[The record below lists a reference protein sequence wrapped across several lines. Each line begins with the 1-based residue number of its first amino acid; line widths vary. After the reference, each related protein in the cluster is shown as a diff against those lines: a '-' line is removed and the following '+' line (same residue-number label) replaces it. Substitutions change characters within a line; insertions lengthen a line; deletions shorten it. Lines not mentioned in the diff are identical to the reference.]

1 MASSRNNTP
10 LLLLLDGILSQDE
23 QSTSIA
29 LEQIKKLD
37 PSLASITFSE
47 SVSDNDIDNDEQSSS
62 SLSPL
67 RSASVLEDIVGR
79 LLGIQPQL
87 ARIPSEN
94 DGSLPLHF
102 AASIGNIRVTALL
115 LHHYRDAALMHN
127 TKGKIP
133 LHYAAREGRTDM
145 VRFLLRLVPSC
156 ASVYTKKNKLALHF
170 AAGEGHTDVVRDLLR
185 VYPESAKIPSKK
197 GKVGLHFAARWGH
210 IDIARDLY
218 QIYPD
223 CIHTLDY
230 DGSNPLHDA
239 TREGQLEMSKFL
251 VERYPPVLCKSN
263 IRGEIPL
270 FAAIRSG
277 NVPLCA
283 FLIRSWPASGKQVL
297 QENVSDSTD
306 DVSSWV
312 PDILNLCL
320 RGAVGNFSDVSTEE
334 CANYNIDDHANA
346 IISSINSSNIF
357 TINEGNG
364 IINHPNTSAATSS
377 SSAEQP
383 GTTTRIGRGVQVG
396 IGGCY
401 VMNGNFLNR
410 SVIRVPP
417 YPSSSVEILNGNNQ
431 SEVRHHHVFAAI
443 GAATVTIPGSPTGR
457 FAADVTSRHR
467 HNNKYGRNFHNSF
480 CSPQRLPLNISL
492 PRSKSPILEI
502 DDCGSKKRSTSDST
516 NDNKRQRHGSVD
528 EGEED
533 YKEDAATTTKKM
545 CCYGGALEKHTFYQV
560 HAALECSATTNILKC
575 VFERYPE
582 QHTVVDD
589 YGQLPL
595 HLAVSHCCSE
605 GSVDLILEQIWKP
618 NEDACYHRD
627 YFGRLPIHLALM
639 NNADSRFV
647 KVLLDANPSSGVE
660 QCQIVD
666 ERFAHDLPIHMATSH
681 RCDLSTIF
689 MLIRG
694 DPTMVQSWKS
704 C

>member
-37 PSLASITFSE
+37 PSLASITFSG
-47 SVSDNDIDNDEQSSS
+47 SVSDNDNDEQSSSSS

-133 LHYAAREGRTDM
+133 LHYAA
-145 VRFLLRLVPSC
+145 
-156 ASVYTKKNKLALHF
+156 
-170 AAGEGHTDVVRDLLR
+170 
-185 VYPESAKIPSKK
+185 
-197 GKVGLHFAARWGH
+197 
-210 IDIARDLY
+210 
-218 QIYPD
+218 QI
-223 CIHTLDY
+223 
-230 DGSNPLHDA
+230 
-239 TREGQLEMSKFL
+239 
-251 VERYPPVLCKSN
+251 
-263 IRGEIPL
+263 
-270 FAAIRSG
+270 
-277 NVPLCA
+277 
-283 FLIRSWPASGKQVL
+283 
-297 QENVSDSTD
+297 VSDSTD

-364 IINHPNTSAATSS
+364 IINQPSTSAATSS

-383 GTTTRIGRGVQVG
+383 GTITRIGRGVQVG
-396 IGGCY
+396 IGGGY

-431 SEVRHHHVFAAI
+431 SEVRHHHVFATI

-516 NDNKRQRHGSVD
+516 NDNKRQRRGSVD

-595 HLAVSHCCSE
+595 HLAVSHYRSE